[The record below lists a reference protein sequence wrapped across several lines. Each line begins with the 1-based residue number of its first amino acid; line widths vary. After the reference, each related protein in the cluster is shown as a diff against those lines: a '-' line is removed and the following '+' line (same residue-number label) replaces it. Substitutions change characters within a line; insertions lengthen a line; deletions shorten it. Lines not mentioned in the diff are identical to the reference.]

1 MTDGTP
7 QALAR
12 DRSERLSPKQ
22 AAARGI
28 AVALASTIAAF
39 HMIWIPHKLATAPY
53 MGGLFMALGI
63 GALVAAVLL
72 GVAGTRLAP
81 LAWGFAAFFAAVPFG
96 GYVWSRLSAWPQQEE
111 LVGNWGSALGVPSL
125 VVEALL
131 FVLAVAALAGA
142 FDEASAREA
151 HQLRGEEK
159 SSGGSR
165 GGEEQV
171 A

>member
-1 MTDGTP
+1 MSHGTP
-7 QALAR
+7 HVVAR
-12 DRSERLSPKQ
+12 DRQERLSGKQ
-22 AAARGI
+22 AAARGV

-53 MGGLFMALGI
+53 MAGLFTALAI

-72 GVAGTRLAP
+72 GVVGTRLAP

-96 GYVWSRLSAWPQQEE
+96 GYVWSRLSPWPQQEE
-111 LVGNWGSALGVPSL
+111 LVGNWGSALGIHSL

-131 FVLAVAALAGA
+131 FALAVAALAGA

-151 HQLRGEEK
+151 QQLREEEK
-159 SSGGSR
+159 SSGASR
-165 GGEEQV
+165 RGEEQV

>member
-1 MTDGTP
+1 M
-7 QALAR
+7 
-12 DRSERLSPKQ
+12 KQ
-22 AAARGI
+22 AAARGV

-39 HMIWIPHKLATAPY
+39 HITWIPHKLATAPY
-53 MGGLFMALGI
+53 MGGLFIALGI

-72 GVAGTRLAP
+72 ALAGPRLTP
-81 LAWGFAAFFAAVPFG
+81 LAWGFAAFFAALPFV
-96 GYVWSRLSAWPQQEE
+96 GYVWSRLSPWPQQEE
-111 LVGNWGSALGVPSL
+111 LVGNWGSALGNQSL

-142 FDEASAREA
+142 FDETSAREA
-151 HQLRGEEK
+151 HQPRGGEK
-159 SSGGSR
+159 RSVPSR